1 MELRNGEEKDVEVTF
16 PENYQAAEL
25 AGQPATFH
33 CTVHWSKYKDLPEL
47 NDELI
52 KKLKIENV
60 ETVDAY
66 KEKVKTD
73 LTAQKKEK
81 LKKTSQMNC

>member
-1 MELRNGEEKDVEVTF
+1 MVQDHSGFEEQLVGVKKGEEKDVEVTF

-33 CTVHWSKYKDLPEL
+33 CTVHEVKYKDLPEL

-52 KKLKIENV
+52 KKLKIENI

-66 KEKVKTD
+66 KEK
-73 LTAQKKEK
+73 LI
-81 LKKTSQMNC
+81 